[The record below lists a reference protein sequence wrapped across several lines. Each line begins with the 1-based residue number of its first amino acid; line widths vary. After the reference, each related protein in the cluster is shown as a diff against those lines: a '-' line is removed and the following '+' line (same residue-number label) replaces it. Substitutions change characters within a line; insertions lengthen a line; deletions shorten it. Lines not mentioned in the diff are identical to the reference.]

1 MNDLK
6 DSIKKWYDLD
16 KNIEELNQQLS
27 TMRDKKKEL
36 EQQVII
42 QMKQQGLQNKKLN
55 IGPISIIY
63 SSTMQLPPYNL
74 ELIEEVLDKL
84 YKKGSPQSI
93 QFLQLLHANRENNRK
108 PNYCIK
114 KRKNRSTQKKNRQT
128 PKSLSPEVIQQSQ
141 NPQQLPPSI

>member
-42 QMKQQGLQNKKLN
+42 QIKHQKLQNKKLN

-63 SSTMQLPPYNL
+63 SSTMQ
-74 ELIEEVLDKL
+74 I
-84 YKKGSPQSI
+84 
-93 QFLQLLHANRENNRK
+93 
-108 PNYCIK
+108 
-114 KRKNRSTQKKNRQT
+114 
-128 PKSLSPEVIQQSQ
+128 
-141 NPQQLPPSI
+141 